1 MKKNS
6 RLALLVFSALLL
18 VVLAACGGSNSSSS
32 PSPSPSASASAS
44 PSPDANAS
52 PSGQTGGIDWDARI
66 EANKKAGKITFST
79 GFNYAASPPNVHAVV
94 AHELGYFKELGLEVD
109 VIPGLEAENM
119 KMLAAGRVQF
129 AGSGTASSVIQ
140 SIVNDA
146 PIKGVA
152 VMSPVAMGALM
163 VLEESGI
170 KEPKDLE
177 GKTLGYKGAL
187 PANFKA
193 MFINAGVDIDKVN
206 LVSVGFDPTILATT
220 DVDAITVFKSNEP
233 DAMRKMGYNVHLMD
247 PKDYGVNS
255 NFGVVVANNDFIE
268 KHPTAAED
276 FLRALF
282 KAHEYIAANQAE
294 AIKILESRSE
304 TSYNLE
310 VETNRLR
317 VEMEI
322 VESTKHEGK
331 GIGWHNEKQ
340 WEDEIVVL
348 VSTGSISSALPI
360 DKVMNNTLV
369 GNIYDGDKL
378 IWKD

>member
-1 MKKNS
+1 MKKRS
-6 RLALLVFSALLL
+6 RLALILFSALLM
-18 VVLAACGGSNSSSS
+18 VFLAACGGSKNSSSPA
-32 PSPSPSASASAS
+32 PSSSASPSASASSDASAS
-44 PSPDANAS
+44 PD
-52 PSGQTGGIDWDARI
+52 GKTDGIDWNARI
-66 EANKKAGKITFST
+66 EANKKAGKITYST

-94 AHELGYFKELGLEVD
+94 AHELGYFQELGLDVD

-119 KMLAAGRVQF
+119 KLLAAGRVQF
-129 AGSGTASSVIQ
+129 AGSGTASTVIQ

-152 VMSPVAMGALM
+152 VMSPVGMGALM

-193 MFINAGVDIDKVN
+193 MFKNAGADINKIN
-206 LVSVGFDPTILATT
+206 LVSVGYDPTILATT

-233 DAMRKMGYNVHLMD
+233 DAMRKLGYNVRLMD

-255 NFGVVVANNDFIE
+255 NFGVVVANTEFIE
-268 KHPTAAED
+268 KNPTAAED

-282 KAHEYIAANQAE
+282 KAHEYIKANQAE
-294 AIKILESRSE
+294 VIKILESRSE

-310 VETNRLR
+310 VETNRLK

-331 GIGWHNEKQ
+331 GVGYHTEKQ

-348 VSTGSISSALPI
+348 VTTGSINSALPV
-360 DKVMNNTLV
+360 DKVMDNSLIS
-369 GNIYDGDKL
+369 NIYDGDKL
-378 IWKD
+378 IWKE